1 LNICKLQYTY
11 TAIQE
16 LRTDDNMTD
25 NKLSINRI
33 LDKKFARE
41 LAKHL
46 LEIDAVILRP
56 NDPFTWSSG
65 WNSPIYCD
73 NRLTLRY
80 PAIRKKISKA
90 MIDVINQEFKDVEVI
105 TGTAT
110 AGIPHAA
117 WVAENLDKPLAY
129 VRAKAKAYGLG
140 NQIEGGVD
148 KGQSTIVVEDLIST
162 GGSAVSV
169 IEALQF
175 IGADVRG
182 VVSIFTYGFEAAI
195 TQFEKLNIPVFCL
208 TDYATLIDV
217 ALEEK
222 YIKESDLEMLNAWR
236 ENPSEWPN

>member
-1 LNICKLQYTY
+1 
-11 TAIQE
+11 
-16 LRTDDNMTD
+16 MTD
-25 NKLSINRI
+25 NTLAVNKII
-33 LDKKFARE
+33 DKEFAGE

-80 PAIRKKISKA
+80 PHIRKKISKA
-90 MIDVINQEFKDVEVI
+90 LVDVINREFPNVDVI

-148 KGQSTIVVEDLIST
+148 KGQSTIVIEDLIST

-175 IGADVRG
+175 IGAEVKG
-182 VVSIFTYGFEAAI
+182 VVSIFTYGFQAAI
-195 TQFEKLNIPVFCL
+195 DQFENLNIPVFCL
-208 TDYATLIDV
+208 TDYSTLINV
-217 ALEEK
+217 ALEEN
-222 YIKESDLEMLNAWR
+222 YIKESDLKMLNAWR